1 MGILATMVWMRVAIE
16 MFESKLREA
25 LELATQKSAA
35 GRVKALEAICGAFL
49 KRYCPDVIEKSLK
62 KGKGGEV
69 AAGAK
74 LGILLGLQLSDPEVV
89 YKELK
94 SLLVQMLTDKT

>member
-1 MGILATMVWMRVAIE
+1 M
-16 MFESKLREA
+16 
-25 LELATQKSAA
+25 
-35 GRVKALEAICGAFL
+35 
-49 KRYCPDVIEKSLK
+49 IEKSLK

-94 SLLVQMLTDKT
+94 SLLVQMLTDKTQTPASRAVIANTLSGRNSFIVLSVAFTDNLEIIAVRQLPKK

>member
-1 MGILATMVWMRVAIE
+1 M
-16 MFESKLREA
+16 
-25 LELATQKSAA
+25 
-35 GRVKALEAICGAFL
+35 
-49 KRYCPDVIEKSLK
+49 IEKSLK

-94 SLLVQMLTDKT
+94 SLLVQMLTDKTQTPASRAAIANTLSGRYSFIVLSVAFTDNLEIIAVRQLPKK